1 MGNIVLKRG
10 PRNEFEGVRRECGHQ
25 IFWTAK
31 PFLVLFQDFTYE
43 KGTVFGARSEK
54 AAPPHGNKRNLFPS
68 LPPVSF
74 SIRGTEEGG
83 GGGKVARSLSHNNVA
98 KIRKKEEFLAPY
110 RICALVRYNSF
121 LHPEEK
127 GPRILKPLC

>member
-1 MGNIVLKRG
+1 ML
-10 PRNEFEGVRRECGHQ
+10 PSD
-25 IFWTAK
+25 
-31 PFLVLFQDFTYE
+31 FLDCQTLSGLFSGFQDFSYE
-43 KGTVFGARSEK
+43 KGQHLEPGVKK

-98 KIRKKEEFLAPY
+98 KIWKKEEFLAPY
-110 RICALVRYNSF
+110 MRVGAI
-121 LHPEEK
+121 
-127 GPRILKPLC
+127 